1 MRERE
6 QLRRILE
13 FVAAQSG
20 TKEIVSAEDF
30 LALVKNRD
38 LAGPQKLSRDAE
50 TVITGYI
57 GANLAGGEPLK
68 MYVAQVLAAI
78 PESEFDR
85 TIHPETDITLGDA
98 VDLAR
103 YAIAKW
109 PAPVIK
115 SNTYTK
121 NLPLAV

>member
-1 MRERE
+1 
-6 QLRRILE
+6 
-13 FVAAQSG
+13 
-20 TKEIVSAEDF
+20 
-30 LALVKNRD
+30 
-38 LAGPQKLSRDAE
+38 
-50 TVITGYI
+50 
-57 GANLAGGEPLK
+57 